1 MRARYQSNP
10 RVAIL
15 GMALSLGLI
24 FGSQELAG
32 GWSAPEP
39 AVEAEIEAA
48 GSAAPALSVEPAS
61 RAVAQPVD
69 QRTC

>member
-24 FGSQELAG
+24 FGAQELAG
-32 GWSAPEP
+32 VWNGPEQ
-39 AVEAEIEAA
+39 AVEVEVEAA
-48 GSAAPALSVEPAS
+48 GSAVLSVEPAS
-61 RAVAQPVD
+61 RPVVEPVD